1 MQSTYALASLESNGL
16 DVPPESMLAITKYLQ
31 RHQTE
36 RAYDDNHGV
45 LYVCIVSYFKHCLA
59 LLALPMS

>member
-45 LYVCIVSYFKHCLA
+45 V
-59 LLALPMS
+59 MN